1 MWRLNAASVQ
11 MESMECRSKF
21 CKLTYSI
28 AELAEI
34 SGLGRGCLHA
44 EIRVGCGRGFST
56 QDEFCPFHAFETA
69 LNAVSNYFQG
79 MFARSCTSA
88 QLRQPS

>member
-1 MWRLNAASVQ
+1 MV
-11 MESMECRSKF
+11 SMECRSKF

-34 SGLGRGCLHA
+34 SGMGRGCLHA

-56 QDEFCPFHAFETA
+56 QDEFCPFQAFETA